1 MEDDHYCGI
10 PGRLLQYDN
19 PVWEPLLAAV
29 GERLTGGFMWMHEEV
44 LRGGSALH
52 AYKHRWT
59 RRYLY
64 LSEDGRAFEPTPCD
78 TYVPLRLD
86 WAIERALCVWW
97 LLAGWE
103 PEDHAAIREACL
115 RANHQAAGTITSH
128 GE

>member
-1 MEDDHYCGI
+1 MDEDPCCGVR
-10 PGRLLQYDN
+10 GRLLQYDN

-29 GERLTGGFMWMHEEV
+29 GERLTGGFMWMNEEV
-44 LRGGSALH
+44 LASGRRVH

-59 RRYLY
+59 RRYVF
-64 LSEDGRAFEPTPCD
+64 LSEDGHAYEYAPCG

-115 RANHQAAGTITSH
+115 RANHRAVGTITSH
-128 GE
+128 GD